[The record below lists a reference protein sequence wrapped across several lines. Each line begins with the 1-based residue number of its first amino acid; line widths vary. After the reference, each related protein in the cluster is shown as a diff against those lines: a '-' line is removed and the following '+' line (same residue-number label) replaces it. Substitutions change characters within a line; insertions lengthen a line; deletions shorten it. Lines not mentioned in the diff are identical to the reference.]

1 MDPSSPER
9 PRPARGVK
17 HTALVATAWSGAE
30 ITTRYGLQFLLL
42 AVLARLL
49 SPADFGMVA
58 MLALFSGLAGVIV
71 EGGFST
77 ALIQRQDVSHEDEST
92 VYWLS
97 VAAGALAGG
106 VLAICG
112 PAIARFFQE
121 PRLAGLS
128 AIAGLTVFIGSCGAV
143 HVAILSK
150 RLRFS
155 ALMKVGVVSTLVSG
169 GVAVALAA
177 AGFGVW
183 SLAIQSLA
191 MTTCSTALLW
201 LWSGWRPRL
210 VFSAHS
216 VRSLFRFGSYV
227 LVSNLMDV
235 GYTRAYA
242 ALIGRFQGM
251 RDVGFYN
258 QADNLKQV
266 PAGMLSSVFARVA
279 FPMFSAAAH
288 DKQQLRR
295 GMQLAIR
302 GLMLVNVPVMLGLM
316 VVAEPFVMAVFGHK
330 WLPMVP
336 VLRVLCLA
344 GVLWPM
350 HVVNVNVLMAL
361 GQSRTLFRA
370 EVVKK
375 SIGLLLLVAGAMHG
389 VLGIAWSQV
398 AFSVVSLLVN
408 AWTVGRLVD
417 YGIRDQVREFAPS
430 FVPGALM
437 ALAVALMLD
446 AWQSGA
452 VLELAVAVLAG
463 AALYAVIAWMLRLHA
478 IVDMLAL
485 LRLATQARSTGEA
498 RR

>member
-1 MDPSSPER
+1 MDPSKAED

-49 SPADFGMVA
+49 TPSDFGMVA
-58 MLALFSGLAGVIV
+58 MLALFAGLAGVIV
-71 EGGFST
+71 EGGLST
-77 ALIQRQDVSHEDEST
+77 ALIQRQEVSHQDEST

-97 VAAGALAGG
+97 VLAGVLAGG
-106 VLAICG
+106 LLAICG
-112 PAIARFFQE
+112 PFIARFFQE

-128 AIAGLTVFIGSCGAV
+128 CVAGLTVFVGSCGAV

-150 RLRFS
+150 RLQFNT
-155 ALMKVGVVSTLVSG
+155 LMKVGVVSTLVSG
-169 GVAVALAA
+169 GVAVSMAA

-183 SLAIQSLA
+183 SLAFQSLA
-191 MTTCSTALLW
+191 MTACSSALLW
-201 LWSGWRPRL
+201 AWSGWRPRL
-210 VFSAHS
+210 TFSAQS
-216 VRSLFRFGSYV
+216 ARSLFRFGSYV

-235 GYTRAYA
+235 GYSRAYA

-279 FPMFSAAAH
+279 FPMFSAAAN
-288 DKQQLRR
+288 DKAKLRR

-316 VVAEPFVMAVFGHK
+316 VVAEPFVLAVFGNK
-330 WLPMVP
+330 WLPMVT
-336 VLRVLCLA
+336 VLQVLCLA

-361 GQSRTLFRA
+361 GRSRTLFRA
-370 EVVKK
+370 EVAKK
-375 SIGLLLLVAGAMHG
+375 SIGLLLLVAGSMHG

-398 AFSVVSLLVN
+398 AFSIVSFVVN
-408 AWTVGRLVD
+408 AWTAGRLVD
-417 YGIRDQVREFAPS
+417 YGLRAQVREFGPS
-430 FVPGALM
+430 FVPATVM
-437 ALAVALMLD
+437 ALAVALMID
-446 AWQSGA
+446 RWHSGA
-452 VLELAVAVLAG
+452 VLELVVAIPVG
-463 AALYAVIAWMLRLHA
+463 VGLYAIIAWALRLHA
-478 IVDMLAL
+478 IVDMVAL
-485 LRLATQARSTGEA
+485 LRLAVQARSTEGA
-498 RR
+498 R